1 MKALRENLK
10 LLFSRRLMV
19 VCAVIILIYI
29 LLAIFAP
36 QICQY
41 DPNRIMPAQSLT
53 GITKDHPLGTDSLG
67 RDQLTRIIYGTR
79 TALLIGFASIVV
91 GGIAG
96 ILLGTLAGYFGG
108 WVDFVIMRITDAL
121 LAIPSIVLAMSL
133 MLILKQNIFNIVIAV
148 SISSLTGYI
157 RIMRGQVLTI
167 KQSDYIMAGKI
178 LGMKSPALI
187 IKHLVPNCMSPI
199 IVTAT
204 MNLGNAILTEASL
217 SYLNVGVPAPTA
229 AWGSMV
235 SNGKD
240 YIMSHP
246 ELAIA
251 PGIAILIL
259 VLAFNLLG
267 DGIRDVLD
275 PRIKNNI

>member
-204 MNLGNAILTEASL
+204 MNLGNSILTEASL

>member
-36 QICQY
+36 QICKY

-240 YIMSHP
+240 YIISHP

>member
-36 QICQY
+36 QICKY